1 MARPTPELI
10 IALRKTAKKLQHNA
24 NYQWG
29 HMGSCN
35 CGYLVQEVTQLSKA
49 QIHEYAMQTR
59 GGDWSEQSM
68 DYCPTSGYLMDQV
81 ISIMLNAGMEIADFK
96 HLERLSDP
104 EILKRLPIEERN
116 LRYNHRDDVIK
127 YMTTWAERLEE
138 QIIDQINLS
147 ELHSQTFV
155 A

>member
-81 ISIMLNAGMEIADFK
+81 ISIMLNTGMEIADFK